1 MDAQLM
7 TDIRLLLRHQEFRPL
22 YTVAAVQG
30 PGPGDSGVAGVPGNR
45 GRSLDLATV
54 RGRDNLAQAVI
65 MRLLTP
71 AGELAGLGHPDYGS
85 RLHELIGRP
94 NNETTRNL
102 VRLRI
107 LETLQREPRI
117 GEVVEVRVGPAPGRR
132 SSVAARLLVKPVGE
146 TDLVTIGPFNLELQ
160 S

>member
-7 TDIRLLLRHQEFRPL
+7 TDIRLLLRHQEFRPV
-22 YTVAAVQG
+22 YAVAAVQG
-30 PGPGDSGVAGVPGNR
+30 LGPSDSGVPGNR

-160 S
+160 P